1 MSRLIIKIA
10 CATVATLTV
19 AACGSSSGDSDSKT
33 GDIQIGAWS
42 PLSGPIAASGTQ
54 VTAGAKAA
62 FDEVNAAGG
71 INGRKIN
78 YRVMDNVY
86 DAQQTI
92 QAARKL
98 IGENHVVAIVGA
110 DGTAATAAAFPY
122 VLQQAKV
129 PILFTYGGAGNWYTP
144 PQDGLFGFQTLYEN
158 QAKAL
163 GVWAVES

>member
-1 MSRLIIKIA
+1 MNRLIIGTA
-10 CATVATLTV
+10 CACVATLTL
-19 AACGSSSGDSDSKT
+19 AACGSASSSGSSSK

-42 PLSGPIAASGTQ
+42 PLSGPIASSGLQ

-78 YRVMDNVY
+78 YHVMDNAY

-98 IGENHVVAIVGA
+98 IGENHV
-110 DGTAATAAAFPY
+110 
-122 VLQQAKV
+122 
-129 PILFTYGGAGNWYTP
+129 
-144 PQDGLFGFQTLYEN
+144 
-158 QAKAL
+158 
-163 GVWAVES
+163 